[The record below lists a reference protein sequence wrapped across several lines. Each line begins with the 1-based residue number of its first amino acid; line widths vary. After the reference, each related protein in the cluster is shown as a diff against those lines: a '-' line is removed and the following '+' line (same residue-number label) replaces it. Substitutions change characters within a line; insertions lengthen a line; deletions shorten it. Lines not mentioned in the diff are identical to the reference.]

1 MSGLRADGDS
11 LTITLERPDPAF
23 LHRLALPIVCPVPL
37 GTAALMNGID
47 FPPVPRSGPYY
58 IAESLGGVVM
68 LMKANPNYP
77 GPRTA
82 NFDAI
87 VWRVLEDAGRLIG
100 EVERGETDLVIW
112 AEGLE
117 PGGQVDQE
125 WGPASDAA
133 DAGDQRYFV
142 TQTQAVDVVA
152 LNPNDPL
159 LADVTV
165 REAIAQAMDRAALAA
180 IFDGEALTS
189 LLSPAVPGQRSHR
202 RGQSRAQCRA
212 RTGADG
218 RTHRI
223 RHRRCLRVSRL

>member
-1 MSGLRADGDS
+1 
-11 LTITLERPDPAF
+11 
-23 LHRLALPIVCPVPL
+23 
-37 GTAALMNGID
+37 
-47 FPPVPRSGPYY
+47 
-58 IAESLGGVVM
+58 M
-68 LMKANPNYP
+68 LMKANRNYP

-189 LLSPAVPGQRSHR
+189 LLSPSVPGSDRTESGSPEPNVERALELMAGRTGSVTVAAASFPAVR
-202 RGQSRAQCRA
+202 RGQAELA
-212 RTGADG
+212 RQLEPIGISVRSTGPADG
-218 RTHRI
+218 RGERPGPGGD
-223 RHRRCLRVSRL
+223 RDAFGDCGC